1 MPVHRLYTEYAALY
15 DAAFDW
21 DVSGQVESICGL
33 SGITKGRVLEP
44 MCGSGRLARGFAAA
58 GFATIGV
65 DTSREMLQLA
75 AQRFAQAGLVGEWIE
90 ADVTDFDLD
99 EGCHLAICPINS
111 LAHLPSAAAMEA
123 HLNAVARNLFAGG
136 SYWLQL
142 DLKHADTPFEPECW
156 DFDYRGE
163 TLRFEWA
170 CLGYNDGFE
179 THRSRI
185 VFPDGRSVEET
196 HEMKSWS
203 FDSWTALLSLTRFD
217 LSGAYA
223 NDTFTPLPVS
233 KSLDGRHVFWQQL
246 VKSG

>member
-1 MPVHRLYTEYAALY
+1 MPVHCLYTDYAALY

-21 DVSGQVESICGL
+21 DVRGQVE
-33 SGITKGRVLEP
+33 
-44 MCGSGRLARGFAAA
+44 
-58 GFATIGV
+58 ATIGV
-65 DTSREMLQLA
+65 DNSRAMLELA
-75 AQRFAQAGLVGEWIE
+75 AQRYAQVGLGGEWIE

-111 LAHLPSAAAMEA
+111 LAHLPSAAAMQA
-123 HLNAVARNLFAGG
+123 HLAAVARNLYAGA
-136 SYWLQL
+136 SYWIQL
-142 DLKHADTPFEPECW
+142 DLRQPDTPVESESWEF
-156 DFDYRGE
+156 DFRGE
-163 TLRFEWA
+163 TLRFEWE

-179 THRSRI
+179 THRSRV
-185 VFPDGRSVEET
+185 VFSDGRSIEET
-196 HEMKSWS
+196 HEMKTWS